1 MMRLILKPELSGY
14 LLEPSTDPQNVLTQR
29 RKATSSWAVSAKPSL
44 LFRTFTATCF
54 FLLGNEPQLSA
65 NACQWL

>member
-1 MMRLILKPELSGY
+1 MMKLIFKPELCGHP
-14 LLEPSTDPQNVLTQR
+14 LEQSTDPQMTLTQR

-54 FLLGNEPQLSA
+54 FLLGNESQLSA
-65 NACQWL
+65 SACQ